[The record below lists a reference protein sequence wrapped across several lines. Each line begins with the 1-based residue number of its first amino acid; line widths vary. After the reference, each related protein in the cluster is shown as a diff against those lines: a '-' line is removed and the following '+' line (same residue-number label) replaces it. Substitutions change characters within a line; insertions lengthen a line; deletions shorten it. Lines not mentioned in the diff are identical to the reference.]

1 MNEGEILTAKIG
13 RLNSNNT
20 IDTLALSTPVTKVT
34 QLDVN
39 KLSPMSNATPKQLLV
54 QKSWLT
60 TGQVKQTPIANAA
73 DVNSIDAIIK
83 TTYSVISGAAGS
95 RDWNRFYSLFL
106 PEAEMGTIVKTP
118 DGKKVFKSLT
128 PEAYQKANAP
138 FFNQSGFYEEELK
151 RNVQQYGNVASVQ
164 SSYQFR
170 ITPNGQVEQRGVNY
184 LTLVQSNGR
193 WWIANLTWQDEEKG
207 LPLPPALEKKTM

>member
-1 MNEGEILTAKIG
+1 MLNGKTVTLQNYNEVIEEVKGAMKEGEILTAKIG

-106 PEAEMGTIVKTP
+106 PEAEMGTIVKT
-118 DGKKVFKSLT
+118 
-128 PEAYQKANAP
+128 
-138 FFNQSGFYEEELK
+138 
-151 RNVQQYGNVASVQ
+151 
-164 SSYQFR
+164 
-170 ITPNGQVEQRGVNY
+170 
-184 LTLVQSNGR
+184 
-193 WWIANLTWQDEEKG
+193 
-207 LPLPPALEKKTM
+207 